1 MDIAR
6 FVAVLKRISF
16 FETLSPEQAKS
27 ILQVC
32 EQRSLDQN
40 SKLCTFG
47 DPSSEL
53 FILVSGKLS
62 VRTKDGVQIAVISPI
77 APVGEM
83 GLFTGEPRS
92 ATVTARESCSLLVL
106 GKSRL
111 DSILRRSP
119 DLELRVSRNL
129 IRILSQ
135 RLRDA
140 NAEVAHLQEL
150 LSDLEEG
157 TPTEDNE
164 E

>member
-6 FVAVLKRISF
+6 FIAVLKRISF

-27 ILQVC
+27 ILQAC

-62 VRTKDGVQIAVISPI
+62 VRTKDGVQVAIISPI

-92 ATVTARESCSLLVL
+92 ATVTAREPCSLLVL